1 MDGVETKMWLLLL
14 IILCTEKF
22 KKYVN
27 TFLKHFHLIYKW
39 KVSIHYITQTPFPLP
54 PPGDPWIFS
63 RLAHVM
69 EKVVFVAI
77 NFTIVAC
84 DIPPSSILH
93 TLKNISYQMNHL
105 SSKKKQTEEKAKV
118 VAAVWGREF
127 IQFLAALYR
136 FSTRMIRRKRMYR
149 WTDAWQNGCF
159 RKVDDHLVHTTPKPP
174 PPKMDVLP
182 KNCFISSLLLNGCI
196 QVRLPNSRDDL
207 CLLFC
212 LLPYGS
218 HLEDGAHNDDAVK
231 PEKID
236 ILYWQPILGL
246 QPNNIHSSTQYSIK

>member
-1 MDGVETKMWLLLL
+1 MIYHKRGVAWCFKDYIACVLMDGVETKMWLLLL

-27 TFLKHFHLIYKW
+27 TFLKPFHLIYKW
-39 KVSIHYITQTPFPLP
+39 KVSKHYITQTPFPLP
-54 PPGDPWIFS
+54 PPGDPRIFY

-149 WTDAWQNGCF
+149 
-159 RKVDDHLVHTTPKPP
+159 
-174 PPKMDVLP
+174 
-182 KNCFISSLLLNGCI
+182 
-196 QVRLPNSRDDL
+196 
-207 CLLFC
+207 
-212 LLPYGS
+212 
-218 HLEDGAHNDDAVK
+218 
-231 PEKID
+231 
-236 ILYWQPILGL
+236 
-246 QPNNIHSSTQYSIK
+246 